1 MRTTILIFLLSA
13 SAKAAPD
20 FQRDVQPIFE
30 SHCVS
35 CHGADK
41 QKGSYR
47 LDERA
52 SALKGGDSDKA
63 AIVPGDAGSS
73 PLLSYITGKDKDLTM
88 PPKNSRV
95 AALSATQIQTLRDWV
110 TSGAEWP
117 SDITLVAK
125 SDPAP
130 ATAKH
135 WSHQP
140 ITRPTVPAGAA
151 HPIDAFIRDSL
162 EQRKIAPNPPATSR
176 VLLRRLYL
184 DIVGLPPTPEQAT
197 AFSAAYQ
204 KNPKTATEQLINEL
218 LDSPQ
223 YGERWAR
230 HWLDVVRFAESNGFE
245 MNQERPNAWPYRDYV
260 IQAFNN
266 DVPYDRFVREQLAGD
281 QLGSDAATGF
291 LVAGSWDQVKGQDP
305 VLRANQRADELHDM
319 VNTVGATFLGVTLGC
334 ARCHD
339 HKFDPVPQ
347 TDYYRIR
354 AMLEGV
360 QHGERALTP
369 PDQDQRLIE
378 VEKLKGSQA
387 QIDAQLAAFQ
397 PIAQP
402 TRRLLLDDSAPPPT
416 KPGDAGC
423 IAIEQPTNGTL
434 IEYTPG
440 RELGQMSDP
449 GDAARLPNLGFSY
462 RYWRSGNEAK
472 PRDLF
477 IWKPA
482 ITGRHRV
489 WISWGAWTSHAK
501 DARYVFDADGDLKTT
516 NDQTEIAS
524 IDQSKFADG
533 TPAVADE
540 KRWSGLR
547 AASLQNFGP
556 DSVVILREG
565 NKPAPTV
572 AELMVFEE
580 VNEATKGGPQ
590 PSQPHL
596 RSAVTHLTNT
606 EIFDPTDAK
615 FIRFTI
621 RDCTGAEPCLDE
633 LEVFT
638 SGAAA
643 RNVAL
648 ARQGARATSSG
659 TYRDG
664 ALPIHQLAHLNDGE
678 FGNSKSWIAKGHT
691 GWAQI
696 EFPKVEK
703 ISRIQWGRD
712 QSNGKKFFSDRVPTD
727 YTIEASVDGQTWR
740 LLASSADRLPT
751 TYADRIRSIPTLNGV
766 PSDQV
771 AAVRKLSEKRSALQ
785 AEIAKL
791 SEKPKA
797 YAGKFEEPP
806 ETHRLYRG
814 DPLQPREVIAPGTLT
829 QIGPKHPLPTDV
841 TEPQRRLALAEWIT
855 AKDNPLTAR
864 VIVNR
869 LWQYH
874 FGRGIVDTPSDFG
887 INGVKPTHPELL
899 DWLASEL
906 IAHQWSLKHIQR
918 LILTS
923 GTFQQSS
930 QIRPE
935 AARTDADARYLWRFP
950 ARRLEAEPLRDAI
963 LQVCGN
969 LDLRMGGP
977 GFNLFEPN
985 ENYVR
990 VYKPK
995 SEFEPDTFR
1004 RMIYQRKPRM
1014 QLDDTF
1020 GGFDCPD
1027 AGQIAPRRG
1036 RSTTSIQALSLLN
1049 SPFLLQQSQRLSD
1062 RLQREV
1068 GDTPDVQVKRAFAL
1082 LFNREPTADELRDA
1096 GQLITQNGL
1105 VTFCRA
1111 LLNSSEFLYLP

>member
-1 MRTTILIFLLSA
+1 
-13 SAKAAPD
+13 
-20 FQRDVQPIFE
+20 QPI
-30 SHCVS
+30 
-35 CHGADK
+35 
-41 QKGSYR
+41 Q
-47 LDERA
+47 
-52 SALKGGDSDKA
+52 
-63 AIVPGDAGSS
+63 
-73 PLLSYITGKDKDLTM
+73 
-88 PPKNSRV
+88 
-95 AALSATQIQTLRDWV
+95 
-110 TSGAEWP
+110 
-117 SDITLVAK
+117 
-125 SDPAP
+125 
-130 ATAKH
+130 
-135 WSHQP
+135 
-140 ITRPTVPAGAA
+140 RPTVPVGAA
-151 HPIDAFIRDSL
+151 HPIDAFVQATLR
-162 EQRKIAPNPPATSR
+162 ERGIAANPPADSA

-184 DIVGLPPTPEQAT
+184 DVIGLPPTPEQAA
-197 AFSAAYQ
+197 AFATAYQ
-204 KNPKTATEQLINEL
+204 KAPKSATEHLIDEL
-218 LDSPQ
+218 LDSPH

-230 HWLDVVRFAESNGFE
+230 HWLDIVRFAESNGFE
-245 MNQERPNAWPYRDYV
+245 MNQERPNAWYYRDYV

-266 DVPYDRFVREQLAGD
+266 DVPYDQFVREQLAGD
-281 QLGSDAATGF
+281 QLGADAATGF

-369 PDQDQRLIE
+369 PDQDQRLVEI
-378 VEKLKGSQA
+378 EKLKKSQA
-387 QIDAQLAAFQ
+387 LIDSQLAAFQ
-397 PIAQP
+397 PLAQP
-402 TRRLLLDDSAPPPT
+402 TRRMLLDDSSPPPT

-423 IAIEQPTNGTL
+423 IAIEQPSNGTP
-434 IEYTPG
+434 IEYTAG
-440 RELGQMSDP
+440 RDRGQMSDP

-462 RYWRSGNEAK
+462 RYWKSGDGTK

-477 IWKPA
+477 LWKPS

-516 NDQTEIAS
+516 TDQIQIAN

-533 TPAVADE
+533 SPAIANE

-547 AASLQNFGP
+547 PASIHNFGT
-556 DSVVILREG
+556 DSVIILREG
-565 NKPAPTV
+565 TKPAPTV
-572 AELMVFEE
+572 AELMLFEE
-580 VNEATKGGPQ
+580 VDPQTKKDTQ
-590 PSQPHL
+590 PIQPHL
-596 RSAVTHLTNT
+596 RAAVSHLTNT
-606 EIFDPTDAK
+606 ETFEPTDAK
-615 FIRFTI
+615 FVRFTI
-621 RDCTGAEPCLDE
+621 RDCTGSEPCIDE
-633 LEVFT
+633 LEIFT
-638 SGAAA
+638 ADASS

-648 ARQGARATSSG
+648 SSNGGKATASG

-678 FGNSKSWIAKGHT
+678 FGNPKSWISKART

-696 EFPKVEK
+696 EFPKVER

-712 QSNGKKFFSDRVPTD
+712 QSTGKKVYSDRVATD
-727 YTIEASVDGQTWR
+727 YLIESSTDGKLWHT
-740 LLASSADRLPT
+740 LASSADRLPVS
-751 TYADRIRSIPTLNGV
+751 YSDRIRSIPTLNGV
-766 PSDQV
+766 PTDQV
-771 AAVRKLSEKRSALQ
+771 AAVRSLSEQRGTLLSS
-785 AEIAKL
+785 IAKL
-791 SEKPKA
+791 SEKPKV

-806 ETHRLYRG
+806 ATHRLYRG
-814 DPLQPREVIAPGTLT
+814 DPLQPREIIAPGTLT
-829 QIGPKHPLPTDV
+829 QIGPKYPLPSDI
-841 TEPQRRLALAEWIT
+841 TEPQRRLALADWIM

-874 FGRGIVDTPSDFG
+874 FGRGLVDTPSDFG

-906 IAHQWSLKHIQR
+906 IAHHWSLKHIQR

-923 GTFQQSS
+923 ATFQQSS

-935 AARTDADARYLWRFP
+935 AAAMDADARYLWRFP
-950 ARRLEAEPLRDAI
+950 ARRMEAEPLRDSI

-1049 SPFLLQQSQRLSD
+1049 SPFLLQQSQRLAE
-1062 RLQREV
+1062 RLQKEV
-1068 GDTPDVQVKRAFAL
+1068 GANTDAQVRRAFAL
-1082 LFNREPTADELRDA
+1082 LFTRAPTPSELSDA
-1096 GQLITQNGL
+1096 RNLVSQNGL
-1105 VTFCRA
+1105 ITLCRA
-1111 LLNSSEFLYLP
+1111 MLNSSEFLYLP